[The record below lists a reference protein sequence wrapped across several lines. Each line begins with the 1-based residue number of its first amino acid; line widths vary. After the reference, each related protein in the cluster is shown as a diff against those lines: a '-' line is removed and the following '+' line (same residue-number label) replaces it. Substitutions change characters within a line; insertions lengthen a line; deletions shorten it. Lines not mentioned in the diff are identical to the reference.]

1 MAGEYVQA
9 SSDVRVIKNSST
21 ETSKGGLP
29 RKVRHLRERWG
40 TFKLGCGEDDGENKE
55 NDGRGRLKRDRVV
68 ATAIACLLTL
78 PTFSRFQLSC
88 TMSQSSRIHHV
99 HPGDLPYATPVLRAA
114 SPSGSINTEYGPDE
128 TSQSDLDL
136 SPEEF
141 EEKVAM
147 SLGLHEQREHEIS
160 AESKSLLLPKPKS
173 AAEEKCRPVHAS
185 MIRILCV
192 DPGVLC

>member
-1 MAGEYVQA
+1 
-9 SSDVRVIKNSST
+9 
-21 ETSKGGLP
+21 
-29 RKVRHLRERWG
+29 
-40 TFKLGCGEDDGENKE
+40 
-55 NDGRGRLKRDRVV
+55 
-68 ATAIACLLTL
+68 
-78 PTFSRFQLSC
+78 
-88 TMSQSSRIHHV
+88 HHV

-173 AAEEKCRPVHAS
+173 AAEEKLMFEQVMRSLRWHVQQLEENEMIES
-185 MIRILCV
+185 MLLQGSRIALETQPSSDNV
-192 DPGVLC
+192 DAIMQTMMGPPLS